1 MRLFTRGNLG
11 SDDRLKS
18 QFEGIDPRFGAP
30 TKSHIQRSL
39 LNCSKEE
46 VTQTYLENVFP
57 FTDIFVHFERT
68 LQHHSATPGESPKV
82 FTNEGWGSAAFQD
95 N

>member
-1 MRLFTRGNLG
+1 MRGNLG
-11 SDDRLKS
+11 SNDRLKS

-30 TKSHIQRSL
+30 TNSHIQRYL

-57 FTDIFVHFERT
+57 FTNIFVHFKRT
-68 LQHHSATPGESPKV
+68 LQHHSVKPAGSPKI
-82 FTNEGWGSAAFQD
+82 FN